1 MLRTE
6 EVMFSLRIR
15 EKKPSAESFFGLKNM
30 KCIWEQAGG
39 NPCTVGN
46 R

>member
-6 EVMFSLRIR
+6 EVMFLLRIR
-15 EKKPSAESFFGLKNM
+15 EKKPSAESFFGLKNV

-39 NPCTVGN
+39 NPCTTGN